1 MRNIE
6 KYRFNFKFLTEAISS
21 IHKHFYHQSVKAI
34 NTNITIRNWIIGL
47 YIVEYEQNGED
58 RAKYGKYLIDELARQ
73 IIIKGISLTT
83 LKLSRKFYQTYP
95 QIGQT
100 VSDFLPEELSMLKIS
115 QTLSDQSLTYQ
126 IKPQKLLENF
136 SFSHFTELIKLS
148 DSHKRLFYEIEC
160 LKGSWSVRELKR
172 QINSLYYERTGLS
185 KNKTDLIFET
195 RQKSLKQ
202 RTKEIIKDPFL
213 FEFLE
218 LEKYLKINET
228 DLENELLDHL
238 QSFILELGNGFCFE
252 ARQKRIIIGGEYF
265 YIDLVFYHRILK
277 CHVLI
282 ELKVD
287 SFKHEYLGQLNTY
300 VSYFK
305 KKIMEKEDNPSI
317 GILLCTNKN
326 QTLVEFAKDSISN
339 HLFVSEYLVKLPKI
353 EELQKFIEKEMEL
366 IE

>member
-1 MRNIE
+1 MKSIE
-6 KYRFNFKFLTEAISS
+6 KDRFNFKFLTKAISS

-34 NTNITIRNWIIGL
+34 NTNLTIRNWIIGL
-47 YIVEYEQNGED
+47 YIIEFEQNGED
-58 RAKYGKYLIDELARQ
+58 RAKYGKHLIDELAKQ
-73 IIIKGISLTT
+73 ITIKGISLTT

-100 VSDFLPEELSMLKIS
+100 ASDFLPEELSMLKIS
-115 QTLSDQSLTYQ
+115 QTASDQSVTYQ
-126 IKPQKLLENF
+126 IKPQKLLESL
-136 SFSHFTELIKLS
+136 SFSHFTELIKIS
-148 DSHKRLFYEIEC
+148 DSHKRLFYEVEC

-172 QINSLYYERTGLS
+172 QISSLFYERTGLS
-185 KNKTDLIFET
+185 KNKAKLIIET
-195 RQKSLKQ
+195 HQKSIKQ

-218 LEKYLKINET
+218 LEKYPKIYET
-228 DLENELLDHL
+228 DLENELLNHL
-238 QSFILELGNGFCFE
+238 QSFILELGNGFCYE
-252 ARQKRIIIGGEYF
+252 TRQKRIIIGGEYF
-265 YIDLVFYHRILK
+265 YIDLIFYHRILK

-305 KKIMEKEDNPSI
+305 KKIMEKDDNPPI
-317 GILLCTNKN
+317 GILLCTDKN
-326 QTLVEFAKDSISN
+326 RALVEFAKDSIDN

-353 EELQKFIEKEMEL
+353 EELQKFLEKEMEL